1 MLPRAL
7 RLGER
12 AAALLAA
19 KACAPL
25 LEGRGFSSL
34 RLSLWHGAARL
45 APWCLAG

>member
-12 AAALLAA
+12 VAALLAA

-25 LEGRGFSSL
+25 LAGRGFTSL
-34 RLSLWHGAARL
+34 HLSLWHGAARL
-45 APWCLAG
+45 VPW